1 MSGKRVLVTGMSGVI
16 GGAVRRALEGRHEL
30 TALNRRDVPGV
41 RCFRADITDM
51 ASIRPAF
58 EGQEV
63 VVHLAA
69 YLKPDWEGQ
78 MAGNIGGTYNV
89 FEAARQAGVKRIVFA
104 SSGATVMG
112 YETEPP
118 YSHLAKGDYAA
129 ASATWPLLTHDVPL
143 RPNSLYATTKAW
155 AEALGRYYSDYLG
168 ISVICLRY
176 GRVRAEDRPVDARD
190 WAAWCSQRDA
200 GEMVKCC
207 VEAPDSV
214 RYDIFYVMSNNRWS
228 FRDLK
233 HASDVVGYVPQDRA
247 EDWRGRP

>member
-1 MSGKRVLVTGMSGVI
+1 MPGKRVLVTGMSGII

-51 ASIRPAF
+51 AAIQPAF
-58 EGQEV
+58 DGQEV

-69 YLKPDWEGQ
+69 YLKPDWAGQ
-78 MAGNIGGTYNV
+78 MAVNIGGTYNV
-89 FEAARQAGVKRIVFA
+89 FEAARKAGVKRIVFA

-112 YETEPP
+112 YESEPP
-118 YSHLAKGDYAA
+118 YSYLAKGDYAA
-129 ASATWPLLTHDVPL
+129 APPTWPLLTHDVSL
-143 RPNSLYATTKAW
+143 KPNGLYATTKAW
-155 AEALGRYYSDYLG
+155 AEALGRYYSDHHG

-200 GEMVKCC
+200 GQMVKCC

-214 RYDIFYVMSNNRWS
+214 RHDIFYVASDNRWG

-233 HASDVVGYVPQDRA
+233 HAQQVVGYVPQDHA
-247 EDWRGRP
+247 EDWRGKS